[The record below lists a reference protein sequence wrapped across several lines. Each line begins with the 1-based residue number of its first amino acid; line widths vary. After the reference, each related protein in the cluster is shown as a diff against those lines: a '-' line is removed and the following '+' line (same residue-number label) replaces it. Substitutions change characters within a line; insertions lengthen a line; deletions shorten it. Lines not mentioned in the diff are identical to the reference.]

1 MYGCMDRLKDWCMYV
16 CMTTVQPYIIS
27 YSRRCGISVVDAAM
41 RLMMTSKDGFSRLL
55 DDDDG
60 ASSMMSLIIPSFDK
74 GD

>member
-1 MYGCMDRLKDWCMYV
+1 
-16 CMTTVQPYIIS
+16 
-27 YSRRCGISVVDAAM
+27 
-41 RLMMTSKDGFSRLL
+41 MTSKDGFSRLL